1 MKNLLERACN
11 KVIRHTKWYYQY
23 WSGVQKFWYMNRFNL
38 DVVNL
43 GSNSGKYAFDYDGLD
58 IAGMNW
64 AVGPQ
69 SLVHDFNI
77 LKNYFS
83 YLGSGAS
90 VIITLCPFSS
100 LISQYNKNSNLK
112 YYTFLHPATI
122 LDFDEDERM
131 KALKIKES
139 PIREIPWLCIKRA
152 LKEGIKHVIHRPVPK
167 CDMEKN
173 AAIFI
178 DSWKRQFGIADLDAS
193 LSEQHG
199 KDQENRCRVL
209 KDMIEFCLERNLKP
223 ALVIPPVH
231 PSLGKKLTEKCRENY
246 IYSFVKKAN
255 KLNIPFLNY
264 MDDERFN
271 DDKYFRNSFFLSE
284 EGAKMF
290 TSIVLKDLHL
300 L

>member
-1 MKNLLERACN
+1 
-11 KVIRHTKWYYQY
+11 
-23 WSGVQKFWYMNRFNL
+23 MNRFNL

-43 GSNSGKYAFDYDGLD
+43 GSNSGKYAFDYDGLY
-58 IAGMNW
+58 ITGMNW

-139 PIREIPWLCIKRA
+139 PIREMPWLCIKRT
-152 LKEGIKHVIHRPVPK
+152 LKEGIKHVIHRPVSK

-209 KDMIEFCLERNLKP
+209 KDMIEFCLERSLKP